1 MSPTTDP
8 DVTAWNGEA
17 NIAYSI
23 NGIQGDMGEETIM
36 DLIWQADGDII
47 VVLSH
52 PRRGSLSI
60 EFCTSFLTSSLFF
73 KLKGFGKFESLTL
86 NWLKS
91 NKKLESP
98 DSSTIPSLPIF

>member
-60 EFCTSFLTSSLFF
+60 EFCTSFGGGRNPDLTS
-73 KLKGFGKFESLTL
+73 KLRDVVKLLIEQNK
-86 NWLKS
+86 
-91 NKKLESP
+91 NKKRRP
-98 DSSTIPSLPIF
+98 PVR